1 MKVTFFPRND
11 YPNNVEVCTHRLG
24 RKMTYTEDTDGYRN
38 DAIFDWLS
46 NTLLSTHNI
55 KYSIF
60 FAQSNG
66 NSRANQIKQYI
77 QQNKV
82 WLDMYYISASSSGGT
97 ISLQEYEEARDNIIS
112 FINDNFGIRP
122 VAFSYGYGNTSFS
135 EYAKS
140 DFLGGRNSGN
150 ALVTD
155 YGIDCG
161 NPNNEAY
168 SLSRFISK
176 PSTTRWF
183 NDARDVRGAYTG
195 TAADFAA
202 RLATL
207 SDQIDATMQNNGW
220 FNNFTHIHD
229 VYSYQEPETGNYVAR
244 DAYEDYFEML
254 AQKNSNNE
262 IYFAG
267 YGEAVAYLAYRSMIK
282 RVAMFSPVANPQ
294 DELIIRIETDNSI
307 LGVDTSLL
315 NVPISVKFSTAN
327 TPLEGQTIRSSRNL
341 ISLGNNQY
349 IVEIPYAVYPMA
361 KIEKVS
367 M

>member
-11 YPNNVEVCTHRLG
+11 YPNNVEVCAHRLG
-24 RKMTYTEDTDGYRN
+24 KKMTYTEDTDGFRDSTVFDWAMESLVLPNNIKWSIFLAQRN
-38 DAIFDWLS
+38 D
-46 NTLLSTHNI
+46 STRNAEI
-55 KYSIF
+55 KS
-60 FAQSNG
+60 
-66 NSRANQIKQYI
+66 YI
-77 QQNKV
+77 EQGIIWGDLYFLAPHSPEDTV
-82 WLDMYYISASSSGGT
+82 DR
-97 ISLQEYEEARDNIIS
+97 QEYEEYRDIYLAWCES
-112 FINDNFGIRP
+112 VFGIRP
-122 VAFSYGYGNTSFS
+122 NSISYSYGNYGF
-135 EYAKS
+135 KS
-140 DFLGGRNSGN
+140 YIGNDFLGGRNSS
-150 ALVTD
+150 ALGDTD
-155 YGIDCG
+155 YGVG
-161 NPNNEAY
+161 YGTPNSVPY
-168 SLSRFISK
+168 SLAYYLSK

-183 NDARDVRGAYTG
+183 NDAKDVRGHNTG
-195 TAADFAA
+195 TAEDFAN
-202 RLATL
+202 RLSQL
-207 SDQIDATMQNNGW
+207 SNEIDACMLAGGW

-229 VYSYQEPETGNYVAR
+229 AYDYEYDGQHVAR

-254 AQKNSNNE
+254 AKKNSNNE

-267 YGEAVAYLAYRSMIK
+267 YGEAIAYLAYRSMIK
-282 RVAMFSPVANPQ
+282 RVAMFSPIANPQ
-294 DELIIRIETDNSI
+294 NELVIRIETDNSI